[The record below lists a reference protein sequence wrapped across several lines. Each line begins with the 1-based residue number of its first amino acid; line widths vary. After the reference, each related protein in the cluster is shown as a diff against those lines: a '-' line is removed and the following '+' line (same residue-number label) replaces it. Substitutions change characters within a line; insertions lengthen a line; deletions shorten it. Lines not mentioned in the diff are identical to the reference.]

1 VRCTIGYETPFISLR
16 EGCSRIA
23 EALEAQG
30 WPTKPNASFVAL
42 RQAQIALA
50 EYDEAASL
58 SNRMKNT
65 ANKNPAF
72 APAVLQA
79 GRLLDEAKRRLESA
93 HKQQELSKEPP
104 QPGSYEE
111 AT

>member
-1 VRCTIGYETPFISLR
+1 
-16 EGCSRIA
+16 
-23 EALEAQG
+23 
-30 WPTKPNASFVAL
+30 
-42 RQAQIALA
+42 
-50 EYDEAASL
+50 
-58 SNRMKNT
+58 MKNT